1 MDSVKASIKGYWNW
15 RSSSYGYDT
24 DRSIEIA
31 DRWESIIKELIP
43 DAPGRRALD
52 VGTGTGQ
59 LAVYLARAG
68 FGVTGIDLAENMIS
82 LAAQYA
88 ADQKLFIDFKT
99 GDAEALDFGHDSFD
113 AIVSRNLLW
122 TLPSPHKALREWRR
136 VLKPGGTLIVSDG
149 LWMNITWAHVYRLVF
164 KLIKGNL
171 RNGGRISLRFFLS
184 YAGLQKSLPFYKGIS
199 LEKASMLLHD
209 ADFREIRSYDT
220 SNLDFNP
227 YKNLR
232 WNGKIPSFFI
242 AYAKK

>member
-1 MDSVKASIKGYWNW
+1 MDNVKASIKDYWNW
-15 RSSSYGYDT
+15 RSVSYGHDE
-24 DRSIEIA
+24 DKSIAIA
-31 DRWESIIKELIP
+31 DRWESIINELAVG
-43 DAPGRRALD
+43 APGRRALD
-52 VGTGTGQ
+52 IGTGTGQ

-68 FGVTGIDLAENMIS
+68 FDVTGIDLAENMIS
-82 LAAQYA
+82 HAAQYA
-88 ADQKLFIDFKT
+88 AGQKLFIDFKA
-99 GDAEALDFGHDSFD
+99 GDAEALDFGCDSFD

-122 TLPSPHKALREWRR
+122 TLPKPHRALREWRR

-149 LWMNITWAHVYRLVF
+149 LWMNITWKRVYRLVF
-164 KLIKGNL
+164 KLIKGNM

-199 LEKASMLLHD
+199 IEKASMLLHD

-220 SNLDFNP
+220 STLDFNP